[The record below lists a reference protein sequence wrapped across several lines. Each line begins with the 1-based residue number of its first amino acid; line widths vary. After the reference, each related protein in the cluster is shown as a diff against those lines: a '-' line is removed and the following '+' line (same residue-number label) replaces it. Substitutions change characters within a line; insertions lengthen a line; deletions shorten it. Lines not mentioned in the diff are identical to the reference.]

1 MYVVTPKEMAKLD
14 RITINEVGIPGIVL
28 MENAG
33 RGAFDFFLKVL
44 PDLLER
50 RIGVVCGSGNNG
62 GDGFVIARLCHQK
75 GADVRVFCAK
85 DPWQLTGDAMTNF
98 EVISNLNIPVYILKD
113 DDSDFWENLRE
124 CTAVVD
130 AIFGTG
136 LSREVTGAFE
146 RLIKEINRMNVPVL
160 SVDIPSGIDGSTGR
174 VMGVAVQALATA
186 TFGLP
191 KIGHYVWP
199 GSMHTGML
207 EVIDIGIPN
216 EIVEQASLNRFILT
230 EQLVSRWI
238 EPRQPVA
245 HKGQAGHMVIL
256 AGSPGKTGAAAMA
269 ANSAVRSGAGLITLM
284 VPESLN
290 PILEEKTTESMTYP
304 LKETLEHTISLEAE
318 EEILSFLKDKESF
331 AIGPGLSQNGETRE
345 LVRRLVTLVECPM
358 VIDADGLNAIAGYTE
373 EVLKNSKAPIV
384 LTPHPGEMSRLVNMS
399 VADVQINRLGVAQ
412 SFSRKYGVVVVL
424 KGYKTIIAAPD
435 GRVAINKTGNP
446 AMASGGMGDI
456 LTGLIGAFLA
466 QGIGAFEAACLGV
479 YVHGFAADI
488 IIKRRKWGTRGL
500 AATDILETIPEV
512 IAILEGL

>member
-1 MYVVTPKEMAKLD
+1 MYIVTPREMAKLD

-33 RGAFDFFLKVL
+33 RGAFDFFLKIL

-62 GDGFVIARLCHQK
+62 GDGFVIARLCHQN

-85 DPWQLTGDAMTNF
+85 DPKQLTGDAKTNF
-98 EVISNLNIPVYILKD
+98 EIISNLNVPIYTFEDNGP
-113 DDSDFWENLRE
+113 DFWENLRE
-124 CTAVVD
+124 CTVIID

-136 LSREVTGAFE
+136 LSREVTGLFE
-146 RLIKEINRMNVPVL
+146 KLINEINKMNVPVL
-160 SVDIPSGIDGSTGR
+160 SVDIPSGIDGSTGK
-174 VMGVAVQALATA
+174 VLGVAVQALATA

-199 GSMHTGML
+199 GSRHTGTL

-216 EIVEQASLNRFILT
+216 EIVERESLNRFVLT
-230 EQLVSRWI
+230 DQLVSQWI
-238 EPRQPVA
+238 DPRQPTA

-269 ANSAVRSGAGLITLM
+269 ANSAVRSGAGLVTLM

-290 PILEEKTTESMTYP
+290 PILEEKTTESMTFP
-304 LKETLEHTISLEAE
+304 LKETLEHTVSLEAE
-318 EEILSFLKDKESF
+318 EEILSFLEDKESF
-331 AIGPGLSQNGETRE
+331 AIGPGLSQNGETKE
-345 LVRRLVTLVECPM
+345 LVRRLVTSVECPM
-358 VIDADGLNAIAGYTE
+358 VIDADGLNAIADYT
-373 EVLKNSKAPIV
+373 EVLKNSKAPII
-384 LTPHPGEMSRLVNMS
+384 LTPHPGEMSRLVKMS
-399 VADVQINRLGVAQ
+399 VADVQINRLGIAQ
-412 SFSRKYGVVVVL
+412 SFSREYGVIVVL
-424 KGYKTIIAAPD
+424 KGHRTVIAAPD
-435 GRVAINKTGNP
+435 GKLAINKTGNP

-479 YVHGFAADI
+479 YIHGFAADVVV
-488 IIKRRKWGTRGL
+488 KRKRWGTRGL
-500 AATDILETIPEV
+500 AATDIIGVIPEV
-512 IAILEGL
+512 IAILEGLS